1 MRKLLLM
8 GVLACSLFL
17 NGCAFIDE
25 YFLPPPEDTVQEV
38 FEAGNEA
45 LRDKDYGKA
54 VTYFNRIKEEHPF
67 SPYAIR
73 SELAL
78 ADAHFLD
85 EEYWMAAEA
94 YRDFETL
101 HPRHEA
107 IPYVLYQLGMSLK
120 NTYTSIDRSAAEVK
134 EALEYFTRLQQEY
147 PDTEHGMKAAEQIAA
162 CRKTLAQREIF
173 IANVFWGMENYQA
186 AYSRF
191 QHVVQTYPDAKEEA
205 DYARTKGEAAYLKFR
220 QWQAQAIREHQE
232 GSWKDWFS
240 WL

>member
-1 MRKLLLM
+1 M
-8 GVLACSLFL
+8 
-17 NGCAFIDE
+17 
-25 YFLPPPEDTVQEV
+25 QEV

-45 LRDKDYGKA
+45 MREKNYKQA
-54 VTYFNRIKEEHPF
+54 SVYFNRIKEEHPF
-67 SPYAIR
+67 SPYALR

-78 ADAHFLD
+78 ADALFLD

-107 IPYVLYQLGMSLK
+107 IPYVLYQLGVSLRK
-120 NTYTSIDRSAAEVK
+120 TYTSIDHSATEVK
-134 EALEYFTRLQQEY
+134 EAIEYFTRLQQEY
-147 PDTEHGMKAAEQIAA
+147 PDTEYGRQAETQITE

-186 AYSRF
+186 AYTRF

-220 QWQAQAIREHQE
+220 QNDAQATREKQE